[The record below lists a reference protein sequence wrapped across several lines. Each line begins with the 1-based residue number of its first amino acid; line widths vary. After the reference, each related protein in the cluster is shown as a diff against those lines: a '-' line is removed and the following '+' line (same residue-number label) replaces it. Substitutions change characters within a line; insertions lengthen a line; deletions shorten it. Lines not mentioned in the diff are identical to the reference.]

1 MRRQKLVNAAVVCV
15 VLVAAVAGCGGGSGG
30 GNKPAATGA
39 GASTAKPVPLDQL
52 VAQSRNE
59 NQLIIYGNAPA
70 PYLKP
75 VIDAFNRLYPW
86 VSVQDTD
93 LSDNEAF
100 SKYESEH
107 AQGARSAD
115 MLISSAP
122 ALWVGAIGNGV
133 VRPTTPLGLE
143 NFPPFARQA
152 DGVFVMS
159 PEPIFEGFNVKLL
172 TPAQV
177 PTSYAQLY
185 TDVQQDP
192 GRYKLVSYPPTQ
204 PFGYAAV
211 YGLVHILG
219 WDTVW
224 KYFDVYS
231 PHTKT
236 FSEGLNG
243 LQFLVQGGASVG
255 YLSSGLAQGVLKN
268 FKGLADATFMT
279 DATPLIPRGIA
290 VTAGASSPASA
301 QLFLDFVFSDAG
313 QQALCAAGFEAYEN
327 NFQPASG
334 CTANLVDLYKH
345 VDPSKTF
352 LVPFSADV
360 VNQQK
365 AITDRWTKSFHG

>member
-1 MRRQKLVNAAVVCV
+1 MRRHKLVIAAIACT
-15 VLVAAVAGCGGGSGG
+15 VLVTAAAGCGGGSGSS
-30 GNKPAATGA
+30 KPAATGA
-39 GASTAKPVPLDQL
+39 SGSAPKPVPLDQL
-52 VAQSRNE
+52 IARSRKE

-75 VIDAFNRLYPW
+75 VIDAFNRVYPW
-86 VSVQDTD
+86 VNVQDTD
-93 LSDNEAF
+93 LSDNQTF
-100 SKYESEH
+100 SKYQSEH

-115 MLISSAP
+115 LLISSGP
-122 ALWVGAIGNGV
+122 ALWVEASRNGV
-133 VRPTTPLGLE
+133 LQAVTPLGLE
-143 NFPPFARQA
+143 SFPAYARQA

-172 TPAQV
+172 TPNQV

-192 GRYKLVSYPPTQ
+192 GLYKLVSYPPTN
-204 PFGYAAV
+204 PLAYAAV
-211 YGLVHILG
+211 YGLIHILG

-224 KYFDVYS
+224 KYFDVYA

-236 FSEGLNG
+236 FNEGLSG

-268 FKGLADATFMT
+268 FKGLADATFMS
-279 DATPLIPRGIA
+279 DATPLIPRGIG

-301 QLFLDFVFSDAG
+301 QLFLDFVYSDAG
-313 QQALCAAGFEAYEN
+313 QQALCAAGFEAYAN
-327 NFQPASG
+327 NFKPASG

-345 VDPSKTF
+345 VDPTKTF

-360 VNQQK
+360 VKQQQ
-365 AITDRWTKSFHG
+365 AITDRWNTAFHG

>member
-1 MRRQKLVNAAVVCV
+1 MRRHKLVIGAIACT
-15 VLVAAVAGCGGGSGG
+15 VLVTAAAGCGGGSGSS
-30 GNKPAATGA
+30 KPAATGA
-39 GASTAKPVPLDQL
+39 SGSPPKPAPLDQL

-75 VIDAFNRLYPW
+75 VIDAFNRVYPW
-86 VSVQDTD
+86 INVQDTD
-93 LSDNEAF
+93 LSDNQTF
-100 SKYESEH
+100 SKYQSEQ

-115 MLISSAP
+115 LLISSGP
-122 ALWVGAIGNGV
+122 ALWVEASRNGV
-133 VRPTTPLGLE
+133 ARSVTPLGLE
-143 NFPPFARQA
+143 NFPAYARQA

-172 TPAQV
+172 TAAQV

-185 TDVQQDP
+185 SDVLQNP
-192 GRYKLVSYPPTQ
+192 GLYKLVSYPPTN
-204 PFGYAAV
+204 PLAYAAV
-211 YGLVHILG
+211 YGLIHILG

-224 KYFDVYS
+224 KYFDVYA

-236 FSEGLNG
+236 FNEGLSG

-268 FKGLADATFMT
+268 FKGLADATFMS

-301 QLFLDFVFSDAG
+301 QLFLDFVYSDAG

-327 NFQPASG
+327 NFKPASG

-345 VDPSKTF
+345 VDPSKTY

-365 AITDRWTKSFHG
+365 TITDRWDKAFHG